1 MRFLPKTVR
10 GAAAAL
16 VMVAAGCAS
25 GTPAAGPASAPQVAA
40 IAHTGAVAA
49 SPVPPAFVASL
60 TPAKA
65 GRGGDRLA
73 LLSSRTGAL
82 LRWLTPQPQGASDE
96 VLSGRDGG
104 ANNWPPGI
112 TSLTWAPDDVHL
124 AVQFSLTAAIN
135 SVLVFDAFTAATAGA
150 GRTAPAPC
158 TVSDVCAEFD
168 PAYLASGALSY
179 VIQRVS
185 PAASPGP
192 AWSRGRPAGARPCSP
207 FPPGHPRPTA

>member
-65 GRGGDRLA
+65 GR
-73 LLSSRTGAL
+73 
-82 LRWLTPQPQGASDE
+82 
-96 VLSGRDGG
+96 
-104 ANNWPPGI
+104 
-112 TSLTWAPDDVHL
+112 
-124 AVQFSLTAAIN
+124 
-135 SVLVFDAFTAATAGA
+135 AATGS
-150 GRTAPAPC
+150 PC
-158 TVSDVCAEFD
+158 C
-168 PAYLASGALSY
+168 
-179 VIQRVS
+179 R
-185 PAASPGP
+185 PGP
-192 AWSRGRPAGARPCSP
+192 ARCCAG
-207 FPPGHPRPTA
+207 